1 MNMTLRTVSAATVIV
16 ACGRHKGAAPVV
28 IEAAPVSEPEPT
40 ASESEP
46 PVQAVAPAV
55 AGPERSPFE
64 VRLDAF
70 AGWLSGHAEVD
81 VVASWGRRA
90 RTGWVRDR
98 AGLSVCM
105 DGHCWREAARPEL
118 VTLLVQS
125 DGWSVSG
132 ATMLAWGPAGG
143 EIEAWEFD
151 PETMRK
157 RRLGTLTARAREPRP
172 LWWTDR
178 AIELVVPGKA
188 YTMSVTSPPDFPLI
202 GLTPRGKPGEW
213 EAWSTIAAPDW
224 LEQTDGLVIWPF
236 RSQGGA
242 VALWVTAEER
252 IGVCARLGRWRC
264 APLERPARPTD
275 SRAPVRAEVV
285 GAAAIAVEFAEAE
298 DSHDAEWRSSGRAEL
313 HVLAVEGEKLVD
325 VGAWTNGGIVGTYE
339 LLGMYR
345 SMVDLDYRFVER
357 AYQPWEAA
365 GECVRFAAL
374 VAEEQATDLDF
385 GRLGDLLV
393 KQWRVRGDG
402 KLPKPREPR
411 ALSQAAGRKLIAEAA
426 VLEKNRLAEPGEELL
441 GGWKVAGGKVARA
454 RECGR

>member
-1 MNMTLRTVSAATVIV
+1 MSMTLRTASVIAAIV
-16 ACGRHKGAAPVV
+16 ACGGRKAPVTS
-28 IEAAPVSEPEPT
+28 EAPGRVKTAPVASEPEPV
-40 ASESEP
+40 P
-46 PVQAVAPAV
+46 PSQPVAPAV

-70 AGWLSGHAEVD
+70 AGWLSGHDEVD
-81 VVASWGRRA
+81 VVASWGRRERA
-90 RTGWVRDR
+90 GWVRDA

-118 VTLLVQS
+118 VTLLVRS

-178 AIELVVPGKA
+178 SIELVVPGKA
-188 YTMSVTSPPDFPLI
+188 YTMSVTAPPDFPLI

-224 LEQTDGLVIWPF
+224 FAVTDGLEIWPF

-242 VALWVTAEER
+242 VALSVTAENR

-275 SRAPVRAEVV
+275 GRAPVRAEVV
-285 GAAAIAVEFAEAE
+285 GASAIAVEFAEYE
-298 DSHDAEWRSSGRAEL
+298 DSHGADWTSSGRAEL
-313 HVLAVEGEKLVD
+313 HVLAVEGETLVD
-325 VGAWTNGGIVGTYE
+325 VGAWTNGGLAGTYE

-365 GECVRFAAL
+365 GECVRFTAL
-374 VAEEQATDLDF
+374 VAEEQATDMDF

-393 KQWRVRGDG
+393 KQWRVRGEG
-402 KLPKPREPR
+402 TLPKPREPR
-411 ALSQAAGRKLIAEAA
+411 ALTAAAGRELIAAA
-426 VLEKNRLAEPGEELL
+426 VVLEKNRLAEPDEELQ
-441 GGWKVAGGKVARA
+441 GGWRVAGGRVSRA
-454 RECGR
+454 DECGR